1 VPDGGGG
8 FRKRSELARFAF
20 NHHASLKKSKC
31 DRASLEGLVGEV
43 CFVGVPSAIA
53 NAVYQATGP
62 RIRSL
67 RITIDQLL

>member
-1 VPDGGGG
+1 
-8 FRKRSELARFAF
+8 
-20 NHHASLKKSKC
+20 LKKSKC

-43 CFVGVPSAIA
+43 CFVGIPSAIA